1 MIVKLKGYVDEINED
16 SIDLDVSGIVFRIYL
31 STRDLNTMQ
40 KSNKKININ
49 TFEILREDGRSFFGF
64 LNVDEKI
71 IFEDLIKVQG
81 VGGKVAL
88 NIISILTVEQI
99 IETVRNNLVSNFKQV
114 SGIGQKVSQRLVNE
128 MRDKIEKSKY
138 FKNFDKINI
147 GLDQKKLDDLI
158 SCLNNLGYTQRIS
171 EEISRSLITDNKN
184 KSLEQLIPLALKEI
198 KNKI

>member
-138 FKNFDKINI
+138 FKNFDKMNI

>member
-99 IETVRNNLVSNFKQV
+99 IETIRNNLVSNFKQV

>member
-40 KSNKKININ
+40 KSNEKININ

-138 FKNFDKINI
+138 LKNFDKMNI

-171 EEISRSLITDNKN
+171 EEISRSLIIDNKK

>member
-40 KSNKKININ
+40 KSNEKININ

-138 FKNFDKINI
+138 FKNFDKMNI

-171 EEISRSLITDNKN
+171 EEISRSLITDNKH